1 MRVNNGSRFLLL
13 IMTLFSVFLLSISC
27 GDDDDDD
34 GEDGDSYCDDDDAI
48 DDDSNVDDDDND
60 DGDDDDDDDC
70 LDDDD
75 DTVIV
80 DFSREEAVPSLSG
93 FLGTLD
99 FDRVWDEFLV
109 PLEAKYYRGF
119 PPSEEALARAES
131 LGIQYLFVVSDAWGY
146 PPGQEPPYADYSAW
160 EELVRSVA
168 RQYGTRVVY
177 DIWNEPD
184 IHLFWWLWPGATYEK
199 FLETFRRAHDVIREE
214 LGDEAIISGPS
225 ISFFSMQRLRRF
237 ADFCRD
243 HGLKV
248 QILSFHLLYQPDSL
262 LPAVEEKIRQAREKF
277 VDNPE
282 YASVGFEEL
291 HVNEYLMAYKQNVRP
306 GSVLAFLRHMERA
319 EVDGACKACWP
330 HPDDCDGLLD
340 CYLGGSWTAC
350 GDGSMTGILTP
361 DQEPRAVWWAYK
373 HYADGVTSRV
383 RATSSDRRIMALASR
398 ESEDPHTAQV
408 LIAHYGDGIEE
419 ALSTDI
425 SLHDLS
431 SLSFVGSDD
440 THVSVTVKRMPFIGN
455 GSEPVWELPVVAEY
469 PALPIECDR
478 AAVTVD
484 QLQPYEVYVVSIKRT
499 DQQVCRK

>member
-1 MRVNNGSRFLLL
+1 MKKYRIVIVILLL
-13 IMTLFSVFLLSISC
+13 FAFVIVSC
-27 GDDDDDD
+27 ADDDDDPSA
-34 GEDGDSYCDDDDAI
+34 GSGQ
-48 DDDSNVDDDDND
+48 VDDDND
-60 DGDDDDDDDC
+60 DDSDPMDDDGDTTSDDDDVTDDDDC

-99 FDRVWDEFLV
+99 PDLVPDEFLV
-109 PLEAKYYRGF
+109 PLEAKYYRAG
-119 PPSEEALARAES
+119 PLSEEALARAES

-146 PPGQEPPYADYSAW
+146 PPGQDPPYADYAVW
-160 EELVRSVA
+160 EAVVRSVA

-199 FLETFRRAHDVIREE
+199 FLETFRRAHDVIRDE

-225 ISFFSMQRLRRF
+225 ISFFSMKRLRRF

-243 HGLKV
+243 YGLKV

-262 LPAVEEKIRQAREKF
+262 LPAVEEKIRQAREEF

-330 HPDDCDGLLD
+330 HPVDCDGLLD

-383 RATSSDRRIMALASR
+383 WANSSDRRIMALASSR
-398 ESEDPHTAQV
+398 SEDPHTAQV

-419 ALSTDI
+419 PLSMDI

-484 QLQPYEVYVVSIKRT
+484 QLQPYEVYVLSIQRT
-499 DQQVCRK
+499 EQQVWRR